1 MKSLFFC
8 LSSIV
13 FISISVISTRAASE
27 LAGQP
32 IAKMGGQTDVKY
44 RDTAFVRRLG
54 SANKLFLVPLLNFGI
69 PPANYSG
76 IAKMSENK
84 FAIVSDKEDGF
95 YLFEIKTNKEKNRI
109 IYCKRGTL
117 RNSLSTGDIVQNE
130 QVIPILNDTISLYV
144 DSVYV
149 DSTLTYAKTHN
160 DRDVSDKVN
169 KMNIINGR
177 DCEGIVYV
185 PSCGTLFISGEEDQ
199 RIIEYDT
206 LGTPTGRELAVPDL
220 FSRQNI
226 FPNYGFEAL
235 AYDNLSG
242 RFYTTSENTLP
253 ADGSVASPENHLP
266 ARLRIQSFG
275 SNLQPELSYAYMTDA
290 PMSKNNYSHYAF
302 GVPAMYA
309 LSTDT
314 LLVLEREFFVGKGF
328 DVMNSYVVNRLFKV
342 MLSPSFGI
350 TPGELLSERSK
361 ELFLP
366 KTFVYEWKT
375 QFGSGIANYEG
386 MCVAGTMPDGRPLL
400 YLIND
405 SQAGYK
411 GVLKEF
417 ILMLAL

>member
-1 MKSLFFC
+1 MKKSLFFALILMGVLFYPAAIADATC
-8 LSSIV
+8 MPYRSIV
-13 FISISVISTRAASE
+13 VVNRIGRAE
-27 LAGQP
+27 
-32 IAKMGGQTDVKY
+32 
-44 RDTAFVRRLG
+44 
-54 SANKLFLVPLLNFGI
+54 KLFLAQLHKFGI

-76 IAKMSENK
+76 IAKVSENM
-84 FAIVSDKEDGF
+84 FAVVSDKEDGF
-95 YLFEIKTNKEKNRI
+95 YLFEIKTNKEKNQI
-109 IYCKRGTL
+109 ISCTRGEL
-117 RNSLSTGDIVQNE
+117 RNNPFPGDVTQNE
-130 QVIPILNDTISLYV
+130 QVEVPPIDSLYA
-144 DSVYV
+144 DSSSLNKLSVINIPTTV
-149 DSTLTYAKTHN
+149 K
-160 DRDVSDKVN
+160 
-169 KMNIINGR
+169 KMNIIRGR

-185 PSCGTLFISGEEDQ
+185 PNRGTVFISGEEDQ

-290 PMSKNNYSHYAF
+290 PMAKNNYSHYAF

-375 QFGSGIANYEG
+375 KFGSGIANYEG